1 MVSILEE
8 SKRSPASR
16 AKMKYNAKNYERIP
30 LDVKIGTKAI
40 YKAAAAAENLSLNA
54 FIQKAIEEKMDRKSK
69 ETPPA

>member
-1 MVSILEE
+1 MDDNTS
-8 SKRSPASR
+8 SPASR

-54 FIQKAIEEKMDRKSK
+54 FIQKAIEEKMERKAK